1 MRRHTWSG
9 AAVMAA
15 LSLVAIGCGSD
26 SSAPVESTH
35 EPITTGSTQIALTR
49 KADTMSVDQSLQ
61 LTAIVPPVPG
71 SIAPEITWSSSDP
84 NVAIVTKTGV
94 LFGLKSG
101 RVTVT
106 ATTRG
111 YSDATSVT
119 VKAGIRDVD
128 FESDSLAISLSQS
141 VKIPFRVTDTD
152 GNPVDLSKHKVEW
165 VSTAPDVAAMSG
177 DATVTGRTIG
187 RTDVLL
193 KVDNKVATTG
203 VRVLNKPVASVF
215 VSPSS
220 VALTTGQTTQLVAST
235 YDVNG
240 NTITG
245 RNISWS
251 SSDANI
257 ATVNGSGLV
266 TTVAAGK
273 VDITAN
279 AEGRKSIVPVTVT
292 APTSG
297 TGSTAVV
304 ASVAV
309 SLNAPTLVAGQST
322 QATATLKDA
331 NGTVLTGRSIVWT
344 SSDVTV
350 ASVNATGLVTAL
362 KSGAVTITATSD
374 GKSGAASLVIAAS
387 TTVAPVAAVA
397 LSVASSINVGATAQ
411 ATVTL
416 TDDQGHVLTG
426 RTIAYVSSDP
436 GIISVST
443 TGLVTATKGGSVT
456 ITASSEGKS
465 ASAVVTSVAPK
476 PTPRSITL
484 SINASTINIGE
495 LAQATAVVKDA
506 NGATISGVPVTWS
519 SSPSAVATVSSTGM
533 AAGMGAGTAM
543 IYAKVDTITRG
554 IGLTVNDV
562 APTTDTPTTPT
573 TTPTTTPSIPGG
585 TGTLNSIATLA
596 ELPRA
601 TVSTTYPTAVRQVR
615 VAAGADL
622 QAAINAAQP
631 GDELLLAPGATWT
644 GNFTLPNKGTS
655 TAWITIRTDV
665 SDAAIGAQGTRMT
678 PTRAASANLA
688 KILTYNNWPAIAT
701 QLSAH
706 HYRLTGIEV
715 SGTSTAQDVNGLI
728 LLGDGSSAQNSL
740 SLVAHD
746 LVIDRV
752 FVHGQVTE
760 AIRRCVSLQSATSAV
775 VDSWISDCHGN
786 NGDTQGIIGWN
797 GPGPYLI
804 RNNHIEGGHQA
815 VFFGGADPAITNLSP
830 SDITIIGN
838 HITRPASW
846 IGVWQTKTIIETKNA
861 RRMLLEGNV
870 IENVWASAQVGFALL
885 LKSENQN
892 GSAPWSQ
899 STDITVRY
907 NTVKNIGSGVNIAGN
922 PGSFP
927 AVMAARISVYDN
939 YFSNLGNAP
948 WTGDGIPLQILG
960 ATADILVAHNTWGNA
975 GLSAISM
982 DGGANTRNVIH
993 SNILPNG
1000 QYGVKGSNA
1009 GVGLSTLNMFS
1020 PGGVFSYDIL
1030 IGGDCSLYPATTS
1043 CPGSAPSSPG
1053 IGYDARPIG
1062 ADMSK
1067 INSSTSGVVVAP

>member
-1 MRRHTWSG
+1 MRRHPWSG

-71 SIAPEITWSSSDP
+71 SIAPEIAWTSSDP

-106 ATTRG
+106 ASTRG
-111 YSDATSVT
+111 YSDATIVT
-119 VKAGIRDVD
+119 VKAGIRDVN

-165 VSTAPDVAAMSG
+165 VSTSPDVAAMSG

-193 KVDNKVATTG
+193 KVDSKVATTG

-251 SSDANI
+251 SSDANV
-257 ATVNGSGLV
+257 ATVSGTGLV
-266 TTVAAGK
+266 TTIAPGK
-273 VDITAN
+273 VDVTAN
-279 AEGRKSIVPVTVT
+279 AEGRKSVVPVTVT
-292 APTSG
+292 APTSSNV
-297 TGSTAVV
+297 TSAPVATVVV
-304 ASVAV
+304 A
-309 SLNAPTLVAGQST
+309 LNAPTLVAGQST

-331 NGTVLTGRSIVWT
+331 SGNALTGRSIVWT

-362 KSGAVTITATSD
+362 KSGAVTITATSE
-374 GKSGAASLVIAAS
+374 GKSGAASLVISAS
-387 TTVAPVAAVA
+387 TTIAPVATVA
-397 LSVASSINVGATAQ
+397 LSVASSINVGQTAQ

-416 TDDQGHVLTG
+416 TDDLGHVLTG
-426 RTIAYVSSDP
+426 RTIVYVSSDP
-436 GIISVST
+436 GIISVSS
-443 TGLVTATKGGSVT
+443 TGLVTAIKGGSVT

-506 NGATISGVPVTWS
+506 NGVTISGVPVTWS

-533 AAGMGAGTAM
+533 AAGMGAGSAM
-543 IYAKVDTITRG
+543 IYAKVDTITSG
-554 IGLTVNDV
+554 VGLTVNDV
-562 APTTDTPTTPT
+562 APATETPT
-573 TTPTTTPSIPGG
+573 TTTPPPSTIPGG

-665 SDAAIGAQGTRMT
+665 TDAAIGAQGTRMT

-715 SGTSTAQDVNGLI
+715 SGTSAAQDVNGLI
-728 LLGDGSSAQNSL
+728 LLGDGSTAQNSL

-804 RNNHIEGGHQA
+804 KNNHIEGGHQA
-815 VFFGGADPAITNLSP
+815 VFFGGADPAITNMSP
-830 SDITIIGN
+830 SDITLIGN

-846 IGVWQTKTIIETKNA
+846 VGVWQTKTIIETKHA
-861 RRMLLEGNV
+861 RRMLIEGNV
-870 IENVWASAQVGFALL
+870 IENVWASAQVGFAIL

-892 GSAPWSQ
+892 GTAPWTQ

-907 NTVKNIGSGVNIAGN
+907 NTVKNMGSGLNIAGN
-922 PGSFP
+922 PGSYP

-948 WTGDGIPLQILG
+948 WVGDGIPLQILG
-960 ATADILVAHNTWGNA
+960 ATADILVAHNTWTNA
-975 GLSAISM
+975 GLNAISF

-993 SNILPNG
+993 SNIIPSG
-1000 QYGVKGSNA
+1000 QYGVKGTNA
-1009 GVGLSTLNMFS
+1009 GGGTSTLTMFS
-1020 PGGVFSYDIL
+1020 PGGVFAYNVIP
-1030 IGGDCSLYPATTS
+1030 GTDCSYYPATTS
-1043 CPGSAPSSPG
+1043 CPSSIPSSPG
-1053 IGYDARPIG
+1053 IGYDARTIG